1 MSSQASQSQEP
12 THGHIDKTPYAG
24 AYKSR
29 FTEEILH
36 PDGSRGS
43 DHPSAGEG
51 DINLLR
57 HVNCGYLSTHG
68 HAPTLLALKR
78 HAQALAVLIAKLAPT
93 TQYGEIDNGKSPH
106 GWDRKSFR
114 ENEAF
119 DWLNDLSHT
128 YQNDDEWHHK
138 PLSDLMNQIQHQSD
152 THGVV
157 HHCTLQSFAM
167 DKEKRTK
174 PRPYASHSA
183 LALHANECLEMLDH
197 EYGATGG
204 LMSLLPTDA
213 DTDAEEMGAV
223 RNSLLGQWLLFN
235 QHLVARVHD
244 LELSYANSLDV
255 MAGEAVVPMQMAC
268 KTGPDAASGRE
279 LAFPQDRWVLA
290 NAGDDVFDYLS
301 RALDREEAQIE
312 HKRAVWA
319 ANGTYGERM
328 WEERRGGDL
337 YARGLVFY
345 DVKTRYYRL
354 QGKGRSSIFILPA
367 HGVHPAVRQTR
378 KLEVT
383 PTVVTV
389 VKPAWPARVSEWES
403 KHKQQLDEATRVSI
417 QNHRLSELAQ
427 TMKEQNVTLATSL
440 HKEQMTNA
448 QFERYYGTS
457 ESANGPKQLEKAVA
471 VLETRLKEQTAALS
485 ALEAGVAE
493 GLRKVPAKYHGLFP
507 EPVRPP
513 AVEEVVAGRM
523 RQSSAAGGPS
533 ASVMD

>member
-1 MSSQASQSQEP
+1 MSSQASTSRES
-12 THGHIDKTPYAG
+12 TWGRIDKTPYAG

-36 PDGSRGS
+36 PDGNRSSG
-43 DHPSAGEG
+43 HPSAGGG
-51 DINLLR
+51 DAHLLR

-93 TQYGEIDNGKSPH
+93 TQYGEVDNGNNPR
-106 GWDRKSFR
+106 GRVRKSFR
-114 ENEAF
+114 DNEAF

-152 THGVV
+152 TQGIV
-157 HHCTLQSFAM
+157 HHCPLQTFVD

-197 EYGATGG
+197 EYSATGG

-235 QHLVARVHD
+235 QHLVARMHD
-244 LELSYANSLDV
+244 LELSYANALDV
-255 MAGEAVVPMQMAC
+255 MAGEAVVPMQMVS

-290 NAGDDVFDYLS
+290 NAGDDVFDHLS
-301 RALDREEAQIE
+301 RVLDREEAQIE
-312 HKRAVWA
+312 HKRAIWE
-319 ANGTYGERM
+319 ANGTYGKRM

-345 DVKTRYYRL
+345 DVKTRFYRL

-383 PTVVTV
+383 PTVVSV
-389 VKPAWPARVSEWES
+389 VKPAWPGRVSNWES
-403 KHKQQLDEATRVSI
+403 KHKDQLDKATRVAI
-417 QNHRLSELAQ
+417 QNHRLEALTQ
-427 TMKEQNVTLATSL
+427 TMKEQNETLATSL
-440 HKEQMTNA
+440 RKEQMTNA

-457 ESANGPKQLEKAVA
+457 ESADGPQMLERAA
-471 VLETRLKEQTAALS
+471 AILETDLMEQAEALR

-493 GLRKVPAKYHGLFP
+493 GLKKVPAKYHALFP
-507 EPVRPP
+507 ATVRPP
-513 AVEEVVAGRM
+513 AVDKAAGRA
-523 RQSSAAGGPS
+523 RQTSAGGPS
-533 ASVMD
+533 VDVID